1 MARDLKTPLSE
12 SNFDKS
18 KGGPKLKSYTT
29 STGRK
34 VCYLESKGGK
44 MREAPCKKTKTTATT
59 SATKKLKRAPAAPSR
74 EDLAEYNKAK

>member
-34 VCYLESKGGK
+34 VCYLESKGGS
-44 MREAPCKKTKTTATT
+44 MREAPCPRTKGKTTT
-59 SATKKLKRAPAAPSR
+59 SANKKLKRALKAPLMEGPA
-74 EDLAEYNKAK
+74 K

>member
-34 VCYLESKGGK
+34 VCYVQSKSGSL
-44 MREAPCKKTKTTATT
+44 REAPCKKTKTTTTT
-59 SATKKLKRAPAAPSR
+59 SATKKLKRAPIAPLM
-74 EDLAEYNKAK
+74 EGPEK

>member
-12 SNFDKS
+12 SSFDKS

-34 VCYLESKGGK
+34 VCYLESKGGS
-44 MREAPCKKTKTTATT
+44 MREAPCKENKNTTTT
-59 SATKKLKRAPAAPSR
+59 SPNKKLKRAPKAPLT
-74 EDLAEYNKAK
+74 EGPAK

>member
-34 VCYLESKGGK
+34 VCYLESKGGS
-44 MREAPCKKTKTTATT
+44 MREAPCKENKNTATA
-59 SATKKLKRAPAAPSR
+59 SAAKKLKRAPAAPLR
-74 EDLAEYNKAK
+74 EGLAEYKKAK